1 MQAGATDLPSVAG
14 ISSPGFK
21 LQMSKG
27 VNVAFIPG
35 GFLDAVAFEFG
46 KDVCVL
52 RNKKGFIKY
61 CLQFGYR
68 AHPCYT
74 FGECETYHT
83 FSGMKSLRMKIA
95 LSQAASVQQRGQ
107 RAAEPSR
114 AMNLRPVLLLALC
127 GAASAAGNSQDHEK
141 ADETAVYIYDNPP
154 MLLRIFWIVGSICAV
169 LAVGVSMY
177 NIKQHAACAHLQ
189 GFGQDELISS
199 FGARASRIMK
209 LLLMPLTFAV
219 TAALQMFLPGAAELL
234 ALLRTCQL
242 ALSMNVIIELLFI
255 LNGSQKQ
262 IVAHLPEEPIAV
274 FGKPPLCCI
283 FGWGCC
289 AQKVQLWHLR
299 FFVFGLQQFMVILP
313 VVGLIDSFNQ
323 SYAESNLFATTVK
336 ACGIIVTVSTLF
348 GMWSFKCL
356 LPLMTDSIRTSAASQ
371 SKLDAMEQFLLLQMM
386 SSKLMDKLLPL
397 LVKNDLQ
404 AEGWTMPNA
413 LFLQVLTGFLTCII
427 QFLLA
432 TLGLRAYE
440 AGAGLYPPVNF
451 ATDLPPDTLALLDM
465 DGIDPDRW
473 GSVARVQARQALV
486 ELCALCAATSWPSLA
501 QAWSLGEA
509 ESKRKLIGR
518 CHG

>member
-1 MQAGATDLPSVAG
+1 
-14 ISSPGFK
+14 
-21 LQMSKG
+21 
-27 VNVAFIPG
+27 
-35 GFLDAVAFEFG
+35 
-46 KDVCVL
+46 
-52 RNKKGFIKY
+52 
-61 CLQFGYR
+61 
-68 AHPCYT
+68 
-74 FGECETYHT
+74 
-83 FSGMKSLRMKIA
+83 
-95 LSQAASVQQRGQ
+95 
-107 RAAEPSR
+107 
-114 AMNLRPVLLLALC
+114 MNLRPVLLLATLY
-127 GAASAAGNSQDHEK
+127 GAAGAAGNSQDHDQ
-141 ADETAVYIYDNPP
+141 ADETAVYMYDNPP
-154 MLLRIFWIVGSICAV
+154 MLLRIFWIVGSICTV
-169 LAVGVSMY
+169 LAVGISMY

-219 TAALQMFLPGAAELL
+219 TAAIQMFLPGAAELL

-255 LNGSQKQ
+255 LNGSQKH

-283 FGWGCC
+283 FGWACC

-299 FFVFGLQQFMVILP
+299 FFVFGLQQFTVILP

-323 SYAESNLFATTVK
+323 SYAESKLFATTDK
-336 ACGIIVTVSTLF
+336 ACGIIVTLSTLF

-473 GSVARVQARQALV
+473 VRLQEFRADKPSSSSV
-486 ELCALCAATSWPSLA
+486 PSAPLL
-501 QAWSLGEA
+501 LGHLLPKNGPSEKPKA
-509 ESKRKLIGR
+509 SESSSADAMDTTEHV
-518 CHG
+518 CV